1 MRTVVWD
8 FYTTVP
14 SGGFAC
20 KVVHTATM
28 KSLDF
33 RGLFLDNDFEE
44 FRQKPP
50 NPSKSQRSARVD
62 SMTAS
67 PNSFTPTVES
77 TRAQPASLP
86 AQSARGA
93 APRHLLGPLP
103 RLRIYTDSRHYA
115 RVLRELLSGRTNR
128 GGDVAA
134 LESEAARRLHTRFA
148 IAMPM
153 ARVGIY
159 FAVKNLIKPG
169 QKVILSP
176 YTIADV
182 VNMVVCA
189 GGQPVFADIE
199 RATCNVDPAEIERL
213 IDSDTGA
220 VLVTHFYG
228 LACDIEKIADICRRR
243 NLPLIEDA
251 AQSFG
256 ARVNG
261 RPVGTFGDAGIL
273 SFGMYKNVN
282 SFLGGMIVT
291 SNEALRDK
299 IAAQLQQMPLQD
311 MRIFLAKVMQAAQV
325 DVVTWPGLFRLLFFR
340 VFRYAFLNDV
350 NAINNRVKID
360 IEPVLKTEM
369 PADYLARMRP
379 LQARLIL
386 SQLDRVERDTR
397 RRIEAAQRYFDGLHD
412 IPEIICP
419 PRRDDSSHIYW
430 YYPIQAPDRHALVA
444 YAMRNGRDITES
456 YHRNCADLPCFSR
469 WRRDCPRARA
479 TADSLIYLPTY
490 PRYSDAEIDRT
501 VAVIRRYF
509 GK

>member
-1 MRTVVWD
+1 MTV
-8 FYTTVP
+8 
-14 SGGFAC
+14 A
-20 KVVHTATM
+20 
-28 KSLDF
+28 
-33 RGLFLDNDFEE
+33 
-44 FRQKPP
+44 
-50 NPSKSQRSARVD
+50 
-62 SMTAS
+62 
-67 PNSFTPTVES
+67 PNSFTPAVD
-77 TRAQPASLP
+77 PAS
-86 AQSARGA
+86 AQTAPPQASSALGA
-93 APRHLLGPLP
+93 SPRHLLGPLP
-103 RLRIYTDSRHYA
+103 RLRIYTDVRHYA
-115 RVLRELLSGRTNR
+115 RVAQEVLSGQSNR
-128 GGDVAA
+128 GEDISA
-134 LESEAARRLHTRFA
+134 LESEVARRLHTRFA

-153 ARVGIY
+153 ARVAIY
-159 FAVKNLIKPG
+159 FAVKNLIRPG
-169 QKVILSP
+169 QKVIMSP

-199 RATCNVDPAEIERL
+199 RATCNIDAAEVERL
-213 IDSDTGA
+213 IDSGTGA

-228 LACDIEKIADICRRR
+228 LACDIEKIADSCRRH
-243 NLPLIEDA
+243 NIPLIEDA

-261 RPVGTFGDAGIL
+261 KPVGTFGDAGIL

-282 SFLGGMIVT
+282 SFLGGMVIT

-299 IAAQLQQMPLQD
+299 ITSELQRLPLQD
-311 MRIFLAKVMQAAQV
+311 MRIFLAKVIQAAQV

-360 IEPVLKTEM
+360 IDPVLKTEM
-369 PADYLARMRP
+369 PSDYLARLRP

-397 RRIEAAQRYFDGLHD
+397 RRIEAAQRYFEGLHD

-430 YYPIQAPDRHALVA
+430 YYPIQAPDRHALVG
-444 YAMRNGRDITES
+444 YAMTNGRDITES
-456 YHRNCADLPCFSR
+456 YHRNCAELACFSA

-479 TADSLIYLPTY
+479 TAGSLIYLPTY
-490 PRYSDAEIDRT
+490 PRYSDAEIDKT
-501 VAVIRRYF
+501 IAVIRRFY